1 MTDFEIPCGVRK
13 ILDVLEEKGFGA
25 WLVGGCVRDHLMGR
39 QPKDYDVATSAAVE
53 QTIAAFEGFR
63 VIETGVKHGTVTVLS
78 EGMPVEVT
86 TYRIDGCYSDG
97 RHPDSV
103 VFSDDIRQD
112 LSRRDFTV
120 NAMAYS
126 PQRGFLDLFGG
137 RNDLRSGVIR
147 CVGDP
152 STRFGEDALRILRA
166 MRFSSVLEFEI
177 EPATGKAIH
186 EGKELLSRIA
196 VERITQEL
204 LGILSGKGAAEVLR
218 SFSDVMA
225 QVIPPCGAMFGFE
238 QRNPHH
244 DYDVWEHTVRVVSAA
259 PPDRVLR
266 LAALLHDIGKPECFT
281 VDRNG
286 VGHFYGHAAVSERI
300 AREVF
305 SKYIRTD
312 RRTSDEVTLLVGHHD
327 EQLIPDRK
335 IIRRRLSKYGEETLR
350 RLIALQKADCAGQSE
365 RSKESA
371 GALDETEAIL
381 NELAGEN
388 ACVTLQGLAIKG
400 GDLMAMGIP
409 KGPLVGRILN
419 ALLAEVC
426 AETLPNTSDGLRRRA
441 AELYDELNHDGDNNL

>member
-1 MTDFEIPCGVRK
+1 MSNSYDGEHNKERNLTSGSGDA
-13 ILDVLEEKGFGA
+13 FGA
-25 WLVGGCVRDHLMGR
+25 
-39 QPKDYDVATSAAVE
+39 E
-53 QTIAAFEGFR
+53 
-63 VIETGVKHGTVTVLS
+63 
-78 EGMPVEVT
+78 
-86 TYRIDGCYSDG
+86 
-97 RHPDSV
+97 PDEMV
-103 VFSDDIRQD
+103 
-112 LSRRDFTV
+112 
-120 NAMAYS
+120 
-126 PQRGFLDLFGG
+126 DLFAVAENADNRDDAVLPGQSES
-137 RNDLRSGVIR
+137 SGSDFYPIVFDDFSYEDQDEDDED
-147 CVGDP
+147 GYSEEDEDD
-152 STRFGEDALRILRA
+152 GE
-166 MRFSSVLEFEI
+166 
-177 EPATGKAIH
+177 
-186 EGKELLSRIA
+186 
-196 VERITQEL
+196 
-204 LGILSGKGAAEVLR
+204 
-218 SFSDVMA
+218 
-225 QVIPPCGAMFGFE
+225 VIPPCGAMFGFE

-419 ALLAEVC
+419 ALLAEVFSWIC
-426 AETLPNTSDGLRRRA
+426 QWILRAFPLRQERERVLLWA
-441 AELYDELNHDGDNNL
+441 GRWCSGGT